1 MLRNPIHK
9 TLVMV
14 LAGGRGSRLM
24 PLTEDR
30 AKPAVPF
37 GGRYRM
43 VDFVLSNLVNSGFFQ
58 IVVLTQYKSQSL
70 TRHIGRAWRLSRA
83 LDQFVEI
90 VPAQQRTGLAWY
102 KGSADAIYQSLN
114 LIGDA
119 DPEYVAVFGADHV
132 YKMNVSAM
140 LEYHIEAG
148 AALTIAAIAMP
159 SAEAHAFGV
168 IEVDENFR
176 IIGFAEKPERPAQ
189 IPSRPGWSLVSMGNY
204 FFSRETLVEAI
215 TEDATLEGSTHDFGG
230 DIIPRV
236 LASGQACYVYDYGT
250 NVVPGQSERER
261 GYWRDI
267 GTIDSYFAASMDLIA
282 VTPVMDLYNR
292 SWPILTDF
300 QNLAPAKF
308 VHADV
313 GRTGMATDSMVCEGV
328 IISGGQTARSLL
340 SPQVRVHSFSHLEEC
355 ILFDG
360 VSVGRHAVLR
370 RVIVDKG
377 VNIPP
382 GTEIGVDHDADRARG
397 LTVSEGGVVVVPK
410 TQVFG

>member
-102 KGSADAIYQSLN
+102 RGSADAIYQNLN
-114 LIGDA
+114 LIDDN
-119 DPEYVAVFGADHV
+119 DPDYVAVFGADHV

-140 LEYHIEAG
+140 LEYHIDTG
-148 AALTIAAIAMP
+148 AALTIAAIAVP
-159 SAEAHAFGV
+159 RDEARAFGV
-168 IEVDENFR
+168 IEVDDDFR
-176 IIGFAEKPERPAQ
+176 IIGFAEKPKNPAE
-189 IPSRPGWSLVSMGNY
+189 IPSRPGWCLVSMGNY
-204 FFSRETLVEAI
+204 FFSRRVLVDAI
-215 TEDATLEGSTHDFGG
+215 VDDAHRNDSEHDFGR
-230 DIIPRV
+230 DVIPRL
-236 LASGQACYVYDYGT
+236 LASGRPCYVYDYDT
-250 NVVPGQSERER
+250 NKVPGQSVREH

-267 GTIDSYFAASMDLIA
+267 GTIDSYFAASMDLVA

-308 VHADV
+308 VHADA

-328 IISGGQTARSLL
+328 IISGGQTTRSLL
-340 SPQVRVHSFSHLEEC
+340 SPRVRVHSFSHVEEC

-377 VNIPP
+377 VEIPP
-382 GTEIGVDHDADRARG
+382 GTEIGVDHDLDRERG
-397 LTVSEGGVVVVPK
+397 LTVSDGGVVVVPK
-410 TQVFG
+410 TKVF